1 MVLHF
6 EKWST
11 WVHRWTVLHWLILLF
26 KDFPRQFIYLT
37 WLYTE
42 FERQSR
48 LSKKVYANIRN
59 IFSTDELCKTFWFI
73 FKFMMLILTHTY
85 IYIINPFAKRAQLGK
100 PVPMQPRQPATQ
112 AGWRE
117 PGPGCKGYIYIYTFK
132 VFQISQGNSPNF
144 TPWQKPR
151 IIVQKRFFVI
161 KPWILKN
168 WNVKNHEHVTEK
180 KLINKL
186 LVGTMV

>member
-11 WVHRWTVLHWLILLF
+11 WVHRWTVLHWLILLL

-48 LSKKVYANIRN
+48 LSKKMYANIRN
-59 IFSTDELCKTFWFI
+59 IFSTDDLRKTFWFI
-73 FKFMMLILTHTY
+73 FKFMMLILTHTH

-117 PGPGCKGYIYIYTFK
+117 PGPGCKGYIYIYIQSF
-132 VFQISQGNSPNF
+132 PNITGEF
-144 TPWQKPR
+144 SKFHTLAKTENHCPKE
-151 IIVQKRFFVI
+151 
-161 KPWILKN
+161 ILCYQTLN
-168 WNVKNHEHVTEK
+168 LK
-180 KLINKL
+180 KLEC
-186 LVGTMV
+186 